1 MKKPAKQTPNRPSL
15 LACLLVPLL
24 FLPAACNDSAYAP
37 YQPAQINIQDLI
49 PQATETLRQGLSN
62 PNPAIRTNAIEA
74 VANTAQT
81 DLMPRVQ
88 YLLTDD
94 FVPVRFSAALA
105 VGDTKY
111 ISAERTLK
119 QLLKDS
125 DENVKL
131 AANYAL
137 FKLGYDAKFKL
148 IAQAARSTDP
158 TVRANAVLVLG
169 KTGDQ
174 RALETLYWA
183 KDDPDSDSRVIFEAA
198 EAIAKLGD
206 QRIFSK
212 LWTLLISKYIENK
225 IAGIRAMGA
234 LGTAEAKNALIT
246 MLADPVIE
254 VRLIA
259 AEQLGMLG
267 YDTGQPEVLDV
278 FTTNLTVKLEKPEIE
293 RAKILAALAIGQI
306 GTEKLTPY
314 LPTLLADNS
323 PDVRIAAAKAVLQ
336 LAAKTK

>member
-1 MKKPAKQTPNRPSL
+1 MRNPTKQTPNRPSL
-15 LACLLVPLL
+15 PACLLIPLL
-24 FLPAACNDSAYAP
+24 LLPAACNNFARLPS
-37 YQPAQINIQDLI
+37 QPVQIEIQDLTQ
-49 PQATETLRQGLSN
+49 QANEILRQGLKS

-74 VANTAQT
+74 VAATAQMN
-81 DLMPRVQ
+81 LMPLVQ
-88 YLLTDD
+88 QLLTDN
-94 FVPVRFSAALA
+94 FIPVRFSAALA

-111 ISAERTLK
+111 LSAERTLK
-119 QLLKDS
+119 QLLKDT

-137 FKLGYDAKFKL
+137 FKFGYDARFKL
-148 IAQAARSTDP
+148 IAQAAQSFDP

-174 RALETLYWA
+174 RALKTLYWA

-225 IAGIRAMGA
+225 IVGIRAMGA

-246 MLADPVIE
+246 MLADPVPE
-254 VRLIA
+254 VRLIS
-259 AEQLGMLG
+259 AEQLAVLG
-267 YDTGQPEVLDV
+267 YDTGEPEVLDI
-278 FTTNLTVKLEKPEIE
+278 FTTNMTARLKKTEIE
-293 RAKILAALAIGQI
+293 RIKVLAALAIGQI
-306 GTEKLTPY
+306 GTEKLTRY

-323 PDVRIAAAKAVLQ
+323 PYIRIAAAKAVLQ